1 MEYTLENLPS
11 QFIIRKVTIAEVIEA
26 IDKNGFELLR
36 MQWIGTGSYGEV
48 NGGCVLGQGA
58 VNLKVVPTDDFV
70 DRVIENWF
78 EGDESRADE
87 HNFDDLRYF
96 LKDYTLDAQ
105 LDTIPA
111 PRNKWSADVEGS
123 SASVIIHW
131 NDAKHGSYG
140 EYVLKTQEEI
150 TAMAK
155 EVLEP
160 NKDKVIQLLAYE
172 WKMPVDAN
180 MYYNQGTK

>member
-1 MEYTLENLPS
+1 MEYTRENLPS
-11 QFIIRKVTIAEVIEA
+11 AFVIRKVTIAEVIEA
-26 IDKNGFELLR
+26 IEKNGFELLR
-36 MQWIGTGSYGEV
+36 MQWVGTGPYGEV

-78 EGDESRADE
+78 EGDPSRGDE
-87 HNFDDLRYF
+87 HDFDSLRYF

-105 LDTIPA
+105 LDKIPA
-111 PRNKWSADVEGS
+111 PKNRWSVDIEGS

-131 NDAKHGSYG
+131 NDAKIGDRSYG
-140 EYVLKTQEEI
+140 DYALKTQEEV

-160 NKDKVIQLLAYE
+160 NKDKVIELLAYE
-172 WKMPVDAN
+172 WKMPVGKV
-180 MYYNQGTK
+180 MQEMK